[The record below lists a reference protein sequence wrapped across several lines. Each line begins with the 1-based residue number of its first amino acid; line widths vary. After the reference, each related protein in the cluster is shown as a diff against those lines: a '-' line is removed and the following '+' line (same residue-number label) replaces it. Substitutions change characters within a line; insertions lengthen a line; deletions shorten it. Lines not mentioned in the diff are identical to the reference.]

1 MHELLIPGLLWM
13 TGKAFVIA
21 VILTPIIRDI
31 SRSFNLVDRPGKRK
45 VHAHP
50 LPRVGGIAIAI
61 AYCVSLISFSGS
73 SVSVTDSIPVWR
85 ILPGA
90 ALVFLT
96 GLLDDVFSL
105 KPILKIIGLAGA
117 ASVAFACGIRM
128 GGLADHPLGVWLEFP
143 LTVLWL
149 VATSNALN
157 LIDGLDGLCAGMGL
171 MSTLALFTA
180 AMRHGNFSL
189 AYATLPLAGA
199 LLGFLCYNI
208 NPATVFLGDSG
219 ALTIGFLL
227 GCYGMI
233 WTQKTSTL
241 ISMMVP
247 MLALSVP
254 LLDASLAVVRRFL
267 RRQPIFS
274 ADRSH
279 IHHRLLDRGLSPRQA
294 VWVLYLF
301 AALAAGMALLASSF
315 MGTRYQGFIIL
326 LFCGVALIGIRQLR
340 YSEFGIIG
348 RLLLRGG
355 IKRTVNLRLKI
366 ESLASV
372 LQRAATE
379 SDWWTALAGGM
390 EALNL
395 TGVRWIGPHGTRER
409 RITVGEFDW
418 SFRIPVTEHDSIEL
432 EGIFGLAYTR
442 SFELVELG
450 EMLRRTL
457 REKLAAGAAGPELA
471 KAAAAAENASPVLQ

>member
-1 MHELLIPGLLWM
+1 M

-50 LPRVGGIAIAI
+50 LPRVGGVAIAI
-61 AYCVSLISFSGS
+61 AYCISLISISGS
-73 SVSVTDSIPVWR
+73 SLTVPGAIPLWR

-96 GLLDDVFSL
+96 GLLDDIFSL
-105 KPILKIIGLAGA
+105 KPLLKIVGLVAA
-117 ASVAFACGIRM
+117 ASVAFLSGIRM
-128 GGLADHPLGVWLEFP
+128 GGLATHPLGVWLEFP

-171 MSTLALFTA
+171 LSTLALFIA
-180 AMRHGNFSL
+180 ALRHGNTSL

-254 LLDASLAVVRRFL
+254 LLDAALAVVRRFL
-267 RRQPIFS
+267 RHQPIFS
-274 ADRSH
+274 ADRGH

-301 AALAAGMALLASSF
+301 AALTAGMALLASSF
-315 MGTRYQGFIIL
+315 LETQYQGFIIL

-340 YSEFGIIG
+340 YSEFGIVG
-348 RLLLRGG
+348 RFLFRGELN
-355 IKRTVNLRLKI
+355 RTVHLKLKVEALTSALNRTSTEI
-366 ESLASV
+366 E
-372 LQRAATE
+372 
-379 SDWWTALAGGM
+379 WWEALANGI
-390 EALNL
+390 ETLSL
-395 TGVRWIGPHGTRER
+395 TAVRWIGPHGTRER
-409 RITVGEFDW
+409 RYSDASDW
-418 SFRIPVTEHDSIEL
+418 SFEVPVTAEDTIEL
-432 EGIFGLAYTR
+432 EGVFGVADAGSFGL
-442 SFELVELG
+442 VGLG
-450 EMLRRTL
+450 DLIRRTL
-457 REKLAAGAAGPELA
+457 REKLALASAAGEDQA
-471 KAAAAAENASPVLQ
+471 KAAAATGSATPVLP

>member
-1 MHELLIPGLLWM
+1 M

-45 VHAHP
+45 VHSHP

-61 AYCVSLISFSGS
+61 AYCISLISFSGS
-73 SVSVTDSIPVWR
+73 SVTISDSIPVWR
-85 ILPGA
+85 LLPGA

-105 KPILKIIGLAGA
+105 KPFVKILGLVA
-117 ASVAFACGIRM
+117 AATVVFFSGIRI
-128 GGLADHPLGVWLEFP
+128 GGLAEHPLGVWLQFP

-149 VATSNALN
+149 IATSNALN

-171 MSTLALFTA
+171 MSTLALFVA
-180 AMRHGNFSL
+180 AIRHGNYPL
-189 AYATLPLAGA
+189 AYATLPMAGA

-233 WTQKTSTL
+233 WSQKTSTL

-254 LLDASLAVVRRFL
+254 LLDAALAVVRRFL
-267 RRQPIFS
+267 GHQPIFS
-274 ADRSH
+274 ADRAH

-315 MGTRYQGFIIL
+315 LDTRYQGFIIL
-326 LFCGVALIGIRQLR
+326 LFCGVAVIGIRQLR
-340 YSEFGIIG
+340 YSEFGIVG
-348 RLLLRGG
+348 RFLFRGELN
-355 IKRTVNLRLKI
+355 RTVNLELKM
-366 ESLASV
+366 ETLA
-372 LQRAATE
+372 AALNRTTGETE
-379 SDWWTALAGGM
+379 WWATLSGGI
-390 EALNL
+390 EALGM
-395 TGVRWIGPHGTRER
+395 TSVRWIGPHGVRER
-409 RITVGEFDW
+409 RNSDAPPDW
-418 SFRIPVTEHDSIEL
+418 SFRIPVTDTDAVEL
-432 EGIFGLAYTR
+432 EGTFASNGDSTALL
-442 SFELVELG
+442 SLG
-450 EMLRRTL
+450 DLIRRTL
-457 REKLAAGAAGPELA
+457 RDKLAQ
-471 KAAAAAENASPVLQ
+471 AAAARPEESRAAAASESASPVLP